1 MKEVKKINRVS
12 KITVAALGAAS
23 GVLNMGPLVG
33 QAVKADEAVAA
44 ANDTFYCADG
54 DDDFIYGGQGEIADS
69 SYEIEHDYYEIVE
82 DVCYYSAPS
91 FGNLDDSMTN
101 TCAPAAG
108 TNVVVFYDRW
118 YENLIPDYT
127 PGIPFDQGYYYY
139 MDMAKPETTNVLK
152 TLYELMDTNV
162 GSGGT
167 SESQFLNGLSEYV
180 DNAGYD
186 LSYTSFYDGSKTVDL
201 DALKNAIDQNKVGVV
216 FCSRYNFVYGIRH
229 DENKTIVAKEDANIG
244 HMMMV
249 YGYQTI
255 AYYKDDI
262 NFRTDTFLHVSSGYS
277 GADQGYLELNSYLN
291 IEDALI
297 MTIS

>member
-1 MKEVKKINRVS
+1 MKEVKKVNRVS
-12 KITVAALGAAS
+12 KITVAALCAAFA
-23 GVLNMGPLVG
+23 VLNMGPLVG
-33 QAVKADEAVAA
+33 QAVKADEAAT

-54 DDDFIYGGQGEIADS
+54 DDDFIYGGPGEIADAT
-69 SYEIEHDYYEIVE
+69 YEIEHDYYEIVE
-82 DVCYYSAPS
+82 DVGYYSAPS

-108 TNVVVFYDRW
+108 TNVVAFYDRW

-127 PGIPFDQGYYYY
+127 PGIPFEQGYYYY
-139 MDMAKPETTNVLK
+139 MDMAKPETTNVLE

-186 LSYTSFYDGSKTVDL
+186 LSYTSFYEDTKTVDL
-201 DALKNAIDQNKVGVV
+201 DALKDAIDQNKVGVV
-216 FCSRYNFVYGIRH
+216 FCSRYNFVYGIGH
-229 DENKTIVAKEDANIG
+229 EADKTIVAKENANVG

>member
-1 MKEVKKINRVS
+1 MKKVNRVS
-12 KITVAALGAAS
+12 KVAIAALCAAFA
-23 GVLNMGPLVG
+23 VLNVGPLVG
-33 QAVKADEAVAA
+33 QAAKADELENT
-44 ANDTFYCADG
+44 ANETFYCADS

-69 SYEIEHDYYEIVE
+69 SYEIEYDYKVIVE
-82 DVCYYSAPS
+82 DVGYYSAPS

-118 YENLIPDYT
+118 YENLIPNYT
-127 PGIPFDQGYYYY
+127 PGIPFEQGYYYY

-180 DNAGYD
+180 DNAGYN
-186 LSYTSFYDGSKTVDL
+186 LSYTSFYSGAKTVDL
-201 DALKNAIDQNKVGVV
+201 NALKEAIDQNKVGVV

-255 AYYKDDI
+255 AYYKNDI
-262 NFRTDTFLHVSSGYS
+262 NFRTDTFLCVSSGYGD
-277 GADQGYLELNSYLN
+277 GAQGYMELNSYLN
-291 IEDALI
+291 IDDALI

>member
-1 MKEVKKINRVS
+1 MKKVNRVS
-12 KITVAALGAAS
+12 KVAIAALCAAFA
-23 GVLNMGPLVG
+23 VLNVGPLVG
-33 QAVKADEAVAA
+33 QAAKADELENI
-44 ANDTFYCADG
+44 ANETFYCADG
-54 DDDFIYGGQGEIADS
+54 DDDFIYGGPGEIADA
-69 SYEIEHDYYEIVE
+69 SYEIEYDYKVIVE
-82 DVCYYSAPS
+82 DVGYYSAPS

-108 TNVVVFYDRW
+108 TNVVAFYDRW
-118 YENLIPDYT
+118 YENLIPGYT
-127 PGIPFDQGYYYY
+127 PGLLVNNGYYYFS
-139 MDMAKPETTNVLK
+139 DMAKPETTNVLK

-186 LSYTSFYDGSKTVDL
+186 LSYTSFYSGAKTVDL
-201 DALKNAIDQNKVGVV
+201 DALKDAINQNKVGVI
-216 FCSRYNFVYGIRH
+216 FCSRYNFVYGIEH
-229 DENKTIVAKEDANIG
+229 NDNWTIVAKENANVG

-255 AYYKDDI
+255 AYYKNDT
-262 NFRTDTFLHVSSGYS
+262 NFRTDTFLYVSSGYS
-277 GADQGYLELNSYLN
+277 GADQGYVELNSYLN

>member
-1 MKEVKKINRVS
+1 MKEVKKVNRVS
-12 KITVAALGAAS
+12 KITVAALCAAFA
-23 GVLNMGPLVG
+23 VLNMGPLVG
-33 QAVKADEAVAA
+33 QAVKADEAAT

>member
-1 MKEVKKINRVS
+1 MKKVNRVS
-12 KITVAALGAAS
+12 KVAIAALCAAFA
-23 GVLNMGPLVG
+23 VLNVGPLVG
-33 QAVKADEAVAA
+33 QAVKADELENT
-44 ANDTFYCADG
+44 ANETFYCADG
-54 DDDFIYGGQGEIADS
+54 DDDFIYGGPGEIADA
-69 SYEIEHDYYEIVE
+69 SYEIEYDYYEIVE
-82 DVCYYSAPS
+82 NVKHYSAPS
-91 FGNLDDSMTN
+91 FGNMDDSMTN

-118 YENLIPDYT
+118 YENLVPDYT
-127 PGIPFDQGYYYY
+127 PGIQLTPGYFYYL
-139 MDMAKPETTNVLK
+139 DMAKPATTNVLK

-186 LSYTSFYDGSKTVDL
+186 LSYTSFYSGAKTVDL
-201 DALKNAIDQNKVGVV
+201 NALKEAINQNKIGVV

-229 DENKTIVAKEDANIG
+229 DENKTIIAKENANVG

-255 AYYKDDI
+255 AYYKNDT
-262 NFRTDTFLHVSSGYS
+262 NFRTDTFLYASSGYS
-277 GADQGYLELNSYLN
+277 GANQGFIELNSYLN
-291 IEDALI
+291 FEDALI

>member
-1 MKEVKKINRVS
+1 MKKVNRVS
-12 KITVAALGAAS
+12 KVAIAALCAAFA
-23 GVLNMGPLVG
+23 VLNVGPLVG
-33 QAVKADEAVAA
+33 QAAKADELENT
-44 ANDTFYCADG
+44 ANETFYCADG

-69 SYEIEHDYYEIVE
+69 SYEIEYDYYEIVE
-82 DVCYYSAPS
+82 NIKHYSAPS

-118 YENLIPDYT
+118 YENLVPDYT
-127 PGIPFDQGYYYY
+127 PGIQLALGYYYY
-139 MDMAKPETTNVLK
+139 MDMAKPETTNVLE
-152 TLYELMDTNV
+152 TLYKLMDTNV

-186 LSYTSFYDGSKTVDL
+186 LSYTSFYSGAKTVDL
-201 DALKNAIDQNKVGVV
+201 NALKETINQNKVGVV

-229 DENKTIVAKEDANIG
+229 DENKTIIAKEDANIG

-255 AYYKDDI
+255 AYYKNDI
-262 NFRTDTFLHVSSGYS
+262 NFHTDTFLYVSSGYGD
-277 GADQGYLELNSYLN
+277 GAQGYMELNSYLN

-297 MTIS
+297 MAIS